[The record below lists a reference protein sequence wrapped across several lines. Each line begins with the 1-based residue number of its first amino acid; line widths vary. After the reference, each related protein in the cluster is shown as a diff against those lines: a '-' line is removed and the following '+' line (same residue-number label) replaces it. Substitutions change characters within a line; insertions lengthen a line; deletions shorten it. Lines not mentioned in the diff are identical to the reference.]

1 MQYQKPGYIMKLASA
16 DFDNG
21 KAGTNY
27 LLQMRAESNRWL
39 LQHLSATPKHQ
50 QIVEANEYLL
60 KASGLWLADI
70 QLSEILALFPLVRIE
85 LAVYGIERNDVQD
98 NLKDAISNFFLGCT
112 WPRHSD
118 NVNIEKYI
126 SLLRHQAV
134 AMGYQVTGEQMQ
146 QNLGHPSLTFA

>member
-27 LLQMRAESNRWL
+27 LLQMRVESNRWL

-50 QIVEANEYLL
+50 QIIDANQYLL
-60 KASGLWLADI
+60 KASGLLLTDA
-70 QLSEILALFPLVRIE
+70 QLSEILALFPLARIE
-85 LAVYGIERNDVQD
+85 LAVYSIERIDVQD

-112 WPRHSD
+112 WPRLGD
-118 NVNIEKYI
+118 NVDIGKYI
-126 SLLRHQAV
+126 SLLKHQAI
-134 AMGYQVTGEQMQ
+134 AMGFQIVGDEARQKHEHQ
-146 QNLGHPSLTFA
+146 SASFA

>member
-27 LLQMRAESNRWL
+27 LLQIRVESNRWL
-39 LQHLSATPKHQ
+39 LQHLSSTPKHQ
-50 QIVEANEYLL
+50 QIIDANLYILRATGLL
-60 KASGLWLADI
+60 LTEE
-70 QLSEILALFPLVRIE
+70 QLREILTLFPVVRIE
-85 LAVYGIERNDVQD
+85 LAVYGIERIDVQD

-112 WPRHSD
+112 WPRISD
-118 NVNIEKYI
+118 NVNIKKFV

-134 AMGYQVTGEQMQ
+134 AMGYKLNADETHLQPECQ
-146 QNLGHPSLTFA
+146 SASFA

>member
-39 LQHLSATPKHQ
+39 LQHLSATPKPQ
-50 QIVEANEYLL
+50 QLLEANEYIL
-60 KASGLWLADI
+60 KASGLLLTDV
-70 QLSEILALFPLVRIE
+70 QLGEILALFPLVRIE
-85 LAVYGIERNDVQD
+85 LAVYSIERIDVQD

-118 NVNIEKYI
+118 NVNIGKYI
-126 SLLRHQAV
+126 SLLRHQAL
-134 AMGYQVTGEQMQ
+134 AMGYQVSGDSV
-146 QNLGHPSLTFA
+146 HPTTEHTSFTFA

>member
-39 LQHLSATPKHQ
+39 LQHLAATPKPQ
-50 QIVEANEYLL
+50 QLLEANEYIL
-60 KASGLWLADI
+60 KASGLLLTDV

-85 LAVYGIERNDVQD
+85 LALYSIERIDVQD

-118 NVNIEKYI
+118 NVNVGKYI
-126 SLLRHQAV
+126 SLLRHQAL
-134 AMGYQVTGEQMQ
+134 AMGYQVIGDSAHQTAE
-146 QNLGHPSLTFA
+146 HTSFTFA